1 MTLQRKEEDV
11 FKNDQAKVEEIQKAD
26 LLRNIYQPES
36 CFKYTVTL
44 YLIEKAYDKV
54 KNLQLLK
61 IVLISRFQNATNLNE
76 KS

>member
-1 MTLQRKEEDV
+1 MTLQRKEENV

-36 CFKYTVTL
+36 SFKYTVTL